1 MPDNQNHK
9 FRDIAYHVAAC
20 IGLFA
25 DKHNLTRQEACRY
38 MINFKGI
45 EFVVNHYEVEHQLS
59 YADCVAD
66 IEMICK
72 RNGGMIA

>member
-1 MPDNQNHK
+1 
-9 FRDIAYHVAAC
+9 
-20 IGLFA
+20 
-25 DKHNLTRQEACRY
+25 